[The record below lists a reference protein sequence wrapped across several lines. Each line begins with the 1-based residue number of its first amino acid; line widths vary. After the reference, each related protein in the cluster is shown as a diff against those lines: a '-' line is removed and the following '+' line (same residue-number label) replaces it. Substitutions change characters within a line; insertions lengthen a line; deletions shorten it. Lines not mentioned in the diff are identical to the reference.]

1 MTLQPNQNLD
11 QMLEAMVV
19 VVWDDML
26 PAGQIGTVHVQYRF
40 GDDHSLANLQVWV
53 SEIRGHW
60 LLVCEYSGVP
70 STRKELHLTFSNSY
84 RSDLLTQILGF
95 VVENQS
101 KFARAPELHR
111 DSLVQVQTPTQDE
124 KAQAFKLI
132 NKAQA
137 SAELHEPAELA
148 TAG

>member
-1 MTLQPNQNLD
+1 MTLQLNQNLD

-19 VVWDDML
+19 VAWDDML

-40 GDDHSLANLQVWV
+40 GGDHSLANLQVWV

-70 STRKELHLTFSNSY
+70 STRKELHLAFSNSY

-101 KFARAPELHR
+101 KFARAPELNR
-111 DSLVQVQTPTQDE
+111 DSLVQVQTPTEDE
-124 KAQAFKLI
+124 KARALKLV
-132 NKAQA
+132 NEAQA
-137 SAELHEPAELA
+137 ADEWTKPAELA
-148 TAG
+148 AAS